1 MSVVLFPS
9 NLKTLDPV
17 HRYGVSGAE
26 NIAAFLAKTGSLAAP
41 MEIRGHKD
49 HILALLQANKDRHVN
64 VLYQE
69 NELHAFCTT
78 ALEDSQ
84 RRYRV
89 GGLKTPGASAVVALA
104 KLASRA
110 IRGKYMSLHVTDST
124 GAAEAYGAR
133 ESTYRRS
140 VTFADLKSVVSAF

>member
-26 NIAAFLAKTGSLAAP
+26 NIATFLSKTGSLAAP

-49 HILALLQANKDRHVN
+49 HILALLEANKDRHVN

-69 NELHAFCTT
+69 NELHAFCTV
-78 ALEDSQ
+78 ALEASK

-89 GGLKTPGASAVVALA
+89 GGLKTTGASAVLA
-104 KLASRA
+104 VVKLASRA
-110 IRGKYMSLHVTDST
+110 IRGKYMCLYVTDSNS
-124 GAAEAYGAR
+124 AAEAHGAR
-133 ESTYRRS
+133 ESKYTRS
-140 VTFADLKSVVSAF
+140 VTFADLKSVVSSF